1 MAPPTHRGRLA
12 NDSMSSMSSSRTGR
26 HNGGGHLTGNGQV
39 GSSRSPSVT
48 LSSNQTNG
56 HAVHYTSTPNQLKDP
71 LKESAKALQS
81 IIERPI
87 SVSPPVTNVA
97 VEAHEAALPEERQ
110 WEVVSDVGEGMRENL
125 RDEVWSEE
133 NDSFEEEFD
142 GEPQELEDR
151 EDVNEFPSERIRIK
165 KLMGKGSF
173 GRVYEAEAYG
183 IVESEEV
190 TSVVVKVSRRKI

>member
-1 MAPPTHRGRLA
+1 MTLPSNERL
-12 NDSMSSMSSSRTGR
+12 
-26 HNGGGHLTGNGQV
+26 
-39 GSSRSPSVT
+39 
-48 LSSNQTNG
+48 TNG

-81 IIERPI
+81 ISERPI
-87 SVSPPVTNVA
+87 SVNPPVTNVA
-97 VEAHEAALPEERQ
+97 VETHKAAPPEERQ
-110 WEVVSDVGEGMRENL
+110 WEVVSDVGEGMQENL

-142 GEPQELEDR
+142 GEPQQQD

-183 IVESEEV
+183 IVEGEEV
-190 TSVVVKVSRRKI
+190 TSVVVKVSRTCMKEII